1 MRYIPTIG
9 LEIHSQLASKTK
21 IFCGCSTEFGG
32 DSNTHGCPVCLGMPG
47 VLPVLNEEVVKLAMR
62 LALRMGS
69 EIQQKSY
76 FARKNYFYP
85 DLPKGYQISML
96 EYPIIKG
103 GGLTV
108 DTPNGEK
115 FIRLNRI
122 HLEEDAGKLVHEE
135 GSSESYFDVNRC
147 GVPLVEIVTEPDFET
162 TDEIL
167 QFLTKLKEILIFSG
181 VSHGNMEEGNIRVD
195 TNTSIRPENATE
207 LGTRTEIKNLNS
219 FANVVSAVNQEI
231 ERQIDIVENGGK
243 IVLETLLYDSVKEK
257 LLAMRTKEESHD
269 YRYFPEPD
277 LVPLVIGED
286 MIEEVRSELPEL
298 RSEIRERFESQFG
311 LPSYDCEILTGMS
324 AVAAYFEE
332 TVEAGAN
339 PKKASNWIM
348 GDVLRILNET
358 RIGPAEFKVLPGM
371 LAALIKLVEEGTIS
385 GSVAKTVFDEMTE
398 TGKAPGDIVKEKGL
412 SQISDRGE
420 LEKIA
425 EEIVESHPDEVAKY
439 KSGKKQLLSF
449 FVGQVMKTTRGKA
462 NPQEVSAIFQELLS

>member
-1 MRYIPTIG
+1 
-9 LEIHSQLASKTK
+9 
-21 IFCGCSTEFGG
+21 
-32 DSNTHGCPVCLGMPG
+32 MPG

-62 LALRMGS
+62 LALRTGS
-69 EIQQKSY
+69 EIQPRSY

-85 DLPKGYQISML
+85 DLPKGYQISMF

-147 GVPLVEIVTEPDFET
+147 GVPLVEIVTEPDFEN
-162 TDEIL
+162 TDEIS

-181 VSHGNMEEGNIRVD
+181 VSNGNMEEGNIRVD
-195 TNTSIRPENATE
+195 ANTSIRPESQTE

-219 FANVVSAVNQEI
+219 FANVVSAVDQEI
-231 ERQIDIVENGGK
+231 ERQIDIVESGGR

-257 LLAMRTKEESHD
+257 LLSMRSKEESHD

-277 LVPLVIGED
+277 LVPLVIGDD
-286 MIEEVRSELPEL
+286 MIEDVRRELPEL
-298 RSEIRERFESQFG
+298 RSEIRERFETTYG
-311 LPSYDCEILTGMS
+311 LPAYDSEILTGTS
-324 AVAAYFEE
+324 AVAKYFEE

-358 RIGPAEFKVLPGM
+358 RIDPAEFKVRPAM
-371 LAALIKLVEEGTIS
+371 LAALIKLVEDGSIS
-385 GSVAKTVFDEMTE
+385 GSVAKTVFDEMAE
-398 TGKAPGDIVKEKGL
+398 TGKAPGNIVKEKGL

-425 EEIVESHPDEVAKY
+425 AEIVEAHPDEAAKY

-449 FVGQVMKTTRGKA
+449 FVGQVMKITRGKA